1 MCLACEEEA
10 FYRAYLE
17 HLEKKAKDAQA
28 PKGVGDMGGGD
39 MGGGDKGSGDK
50 GSGDKGAE
58 PLCERAV
65 ARAEGE
71 RNGSR

>member
-28 PKGVGDMGGGD
+28 PKGGGD
-39 MGGGDKGSGDK
+39 MGGGDKGSGDM
-50 GSGDKGAE
+50 GGGDKGAE